1 MANYMNEIVKL
12 FGVELGESFK
22 ITSDTQGDYQNY
34 YRFTENNFLETSYSG
49 VKWEGTT
56 AAVLLKYILMG
67 DIRIVKLPWRPQKGD
82 KYYIPYIAT
91 LPQNMYNE
99 DCWGNHDIDMKRYRM
114 GLVCKTKE
122 EAVALTKKM
131 LAVAKEGKNNG

>member
-1 MANYMNEIVKL
+1 MANYMNEIAKL

-49 VKWEGTT
+49 VKWEVTT
-56 AAVLLKYILMG
+56 TAVLLKYILMG
-67 DIRIVKLPWRPQKGD
+67 DIRIVKLPWKPQIGE
-82 KYYIPYIAT
+82 KYYIPYIST
-91 LPQNMYNE
+91 QPKYMYDTYDWNN
-99 DCWGNHDIDMKRYRM
+99 DGTDIEYYRI
-114 GLVCKTKE
+114 GIVCKTKE

-131 LAVAKEGKNNG
+131 LAVVKEENNG